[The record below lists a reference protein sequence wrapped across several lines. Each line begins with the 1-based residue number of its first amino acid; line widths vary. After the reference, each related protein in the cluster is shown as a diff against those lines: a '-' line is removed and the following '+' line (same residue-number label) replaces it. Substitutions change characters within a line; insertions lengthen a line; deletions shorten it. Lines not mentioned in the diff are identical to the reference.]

1 MYKISQ
7 TRCCNL
13 HICST
18 SIYGFPIPFID
29 ELSMV
34 LNHLAAVLDFL
45 LLLGHKTSWLILI
58 SLVDLFHQGNLEE
71 MYGSRFTM

>member
-7 TRCCNL
+7 SCVDA
-13 HICST
+13 IFIYST

-58 SLVDLFHQGNLEE
+58 SLVDLFSWLGLISPCNPMQP
-71 MYGSRFTM
+71 